1 MKRSIFRTICS
12 FAVTT
17 ALILTTAACS
27 SQPTEPTENG
37 DDTQQEQSVE
47 GEQFKIGILQLMEH
61 DALDNAR
68 NGLVDALAEGGYVDG
83 EKIVVDLQNAQGDQS
98 NLKTMSQKFVNDKED
113 LIVAIATP
121 AAQSVTAETQ
131 EIPILA
137 TAITD
142 YPEAGL
148 VESNEVPNVN
158 LSGTSDRT
166 PVKEQFALL
175 KQILPDVK
183 KVGIMY
189 NSSEANSEVQAR
201 AAIEACGELGLDY
214 QEGTV
219 TNVNDIQQVVQS
231 IVGEVDA
238 LYIPTDNTFASA
250 IPLVVSITDV
260 EKIPVICGE
269 NGMVKGGGLAT
280 VGIDYYKLGQ
290 QTGKMA
296 IRILEGEDIS
306 KMPVEFPDSTE
317 ICINLDT
324 AAKIGVTIPQEIIDS
339 AAFVIENGEI
349 SAE

>member
-1 MKRSIFRTICS
+1 MKRGIFRKICS
-12 FAVTT
+12 FAMATT
-17 ALILTTAACS
+17 MIFTVAACS
-27 SQPTEPTENG
+27 SQPTEPGEN
-37 DDTQQEQSVE
+37 QEAGEEQTAE

-68 NGLVDALAEGGYVDG
+68 NGFLDALAEGGYTEG
-83 EKIVVDLQNAQGDQS
+83 EKIVVDVQNAQGDQS

-113 LIVAIATP
+113 LILAIATP
-121 AAQSVTAETQ
+121 AAQSVAAETQ

-166 PVKEQFALL
+166 PVKEQLALL
-175 KQILPDVK
+175 KQILPDIK

-189 NSSEANSEVQAR
+189 NSSEANSEIQAR
-201 AAIEACGELGLDY
+201 SAIEACEDLGLEY

-231 IVGEVDA
+231 IVGDVDA

-250 IPLVVSITDV
+250 MPLVASITDV
-260 EKIPVICGE
+260 EKVPVICGE

-296 IRILEGEDIS
+296 IRVLEGEDIS

-317 ICINLDT
+317 VCINLDT
-324 AAKIGVTIPQEIIDS
+324 AEKIGVTVPQEIIDS
-339 AAFVIENGEI
+339 AAIVIKDGVVTE
-349 SAE
+349 

>member
-1 MKRSIFRTICS
+1 MKRGIFRTICS
-12 FAVTT
+12 FTVAT
-17 ALILTTAACS
+17 AMILTATACS
-27 SQPTEPTENG
+27 SQPTEPAEDG
-37 DDTQQEQSVE
+37 QQQQQSAEGE

-68 NGLVDALAEGGYVDG
+68 KGFVDALEEGGYVEG
-83 EKIVVDLQNAQGDQS
+83 EKIVIDVQNAQGDQS
-98 NLKTMSQKFVNDKED
+98 NLKTMSQKFVNDKDD
-113 LIVAIATP
+113 LILAIATP
-121 AAQSVTAETQ
+121 AAQSIAAETQ

-175 KQILPDVK
+175 KQILPDVQ

-189 NSSEANSEVQAR
+189 NSSEANSEIQAR
-201 AAIEACGELGLDY
+201 SAIEACEELGLSY

-231 IVGEVDA
+231 IVGDVDA

-260 EKIPVICGE
+260 EKVPVICGE

-296 IRILEGEDIS
+296 IRVLEGEDIS

-317 ICINLDT
+317 VCINLDT
-324 AAKIGVTIPQEIIDS
+324 AEKIGVTIPQDIVDS
-339 AAFVIENGEI
+339 AAIIIKDGAVEE
-349 SAE
+349 

>member
-1 MKRSIFRTICS
+1 MKKGIFRTICS
-12 FAVTT
+12 FTVAT
-17 ALILTTAACS
+17 AMVLTATACS
-27 SQPTEPTENG
+27 SSQPAEQQGEEQ
-37 DDTQQEQSVE
+37 TQQQSE
-47 GEQFKIGILQLMEH
+47 DGEQIKIGVLQLMEH

-68 NGLVDALAEGGYVDG
+68 NGFVDALAEGGYVDG
-83 EKIVVDLQNAQGDQS
+83 EKIVIDVQNAQGDQS

-113 LIVAIATP
+113 LILAIATP
-121 AAQSVTAETQ
+121 AAQSVAAETQ

-142 YPEAGL
+142 YPEAWL
-148 VESNEVPNVN
+148 VSSNEEPNVN

-189 NSSEANSEVQAR
+189 NSSEANSEIQAR
-201 AAIEACGELGLDY
+201 SAIEACEELGLTY
-214 QEGTV
+214 QECTV

-260 EKIPVICGE
+260 EKVPVICGE

-280 VGIDYYKLGQ
+280 VGIDYYKLGE

-296 IRILEGEDIS
+296 IRVLEGEDIS
-306 KMPVEFPDSTE
+306 KMPV
-317 ICINLDT
+317 
-324 AAKIGVTIPQEIIDS
+324 
-339 AAFVIENGEI
+339 
-349 SAE
+349 

>member
-12 FAVTT
+12 LTVAT
-17 ALILTTAACS
+17 AMILTATACGSTSEPA
-27 SQPTEPTENG
+27 PTEEG
-37 DDTQQEQSVE
+37 QEQSQATD
-47 GEQFKIGILQLMEH
+47 GEQFKIGVLQLMEH

-68 NGLVDALAEGGYVDG
+68 NGFIDALAEGGYAEG
-83 EKIVVDLQNAQGDQS
+83 EKIVVDVQNAQGDQS

-113 LIVAIATP
+113 LILAIATP
-121 AAQSVTAETQ
+121 AAQSIAAETQ

-148 VESNEVPNVN
+148 VESNETPNVN

-183 KVGIMY
+183 TVGIMY
-189 NSSEANSEVQAR
+189 NSSEANSEIQAR
-201 AAIEACGELGLDY
+201 SAIEACEELGLSY

-231 IVGEVDA
+231 IVGDVDA

-250 IPLVVSITDV
+250 MPLVASITDV
-260 EKIPVICGE
+260 EKVPVICGE

-290 QTGKMA
+290 QTGRMA
-296 IRILEGEDIS
+296 IRVLEGEDVS

-317 ICINLDT
+317 VCINLDT
-324 AAKIGVTIPQEIIDS
+324 AEKIGVTIPQEIVDS
-339 AAFVIENGEI
+339 AAIVIKDGAVSE
-349 SAE
+349 

>member
-1 MKRSIFRTICS
+1 MKRKIFKKICS
-12 FAVTT
+12 FAMATT
-17 ALILTTAACS
+17 MIFTVAACS
-27 SQPTEPTENG
+27 SQPTEPAEN
-37 DDTQQEQSVE
+37 QEVGEEQTAE

-68 NGLVDALAEGGYVDG
+68 NGFLDALEEGGYAEG
-83 EKIVVDLQNAQGDQS
+83 EKIVVDVQNAQGDQS

-113 LIVAIATP
+113 LILAIATP
-121 AAQSVTAETQ
+121 AAQSVAAETQ

-148 VESNEVPNVN
+148 VESNEAPNVN

-201 AAIEACGELGLDY
+201 AAIEACGELGLEY

-260 EKIPVICGE
+260 EKVPVICGE

-296 IRILEGEDIS
+296 IRVLEGEDVS

-317 ICINLDT
+317 VCINLDT
-324 AAKIGVTIPQEIIDS
+324 AEKIGVTIPQDIIDN
-339 AAFVIENGEI
+339 AAIIIKDGNV
-349 SAE
+349 AE

>member
-1 MKRSIFRTICS
+1 MKRKIFKKICS
-12 FAVTT
+12 FAMATT
-17 ALILTTAACS
+17 MIFTVAACS
-27 SQPTEPTENG
+27 SQPTEPAEN
-37 DDTQQEQSVE
+37 QEVGEGQTAE

-68 NGLVDALAEGGYVDG
+68 NGFLDALEEGGYAEG
-83 EKIVVDLQNAQGDQS
+83 EKIVVDVQNAQGDQS

-113 LIVAIATP
+113 LILAIATP
-121 AAQSVTAETQ
+121 AAQSVAAETQ

-148 VESNEVPNVN
+148 VESNEAPNVN

-189 NSSEANSEVQAR
+189 NSSEANSEIQAR
-201 AAIEACGELGLDY
+201 SAIEACEDLGLEY

-260 EKIPVICGE
+260 EKVPVICGE

-296 IRILEGEDIS
+296 IRVLEGEDVS

-317 ICINLDT
+317 VCINLDT
-324 AAKIGVTIPQEIIDS
+324 AEKIGVTIPQDIIDN
-339 AAFVIENGEI
+339 AAIIIKDGNV
-349 SAE
+349 AE

>member
-1 MKRSIFRTICS
+1 MATTMIFT
-12 FAVTT
+12 V
-17 ALILTTAACS
+17 AACS
-27 SQPTEPTENG
+27 SQPTEPAEN
-37 DDTQQEQSVE
+37 QEVGEEQTAE

-68 NGLVDALAEGGYVDG
+68 NGFLDALEEGGYAEG
-83 EKIVVDLQNAQGDQS
+83 EKIVVDVQNAQGDQS

-113 LIVAIATP
+113 LILAIATP
-121 AAQSVTAETQ
+121 AAQSVAAETQ

-148 VESNEVPNVN
+148 VESNEAPNVN

-189 NSSEANSEVQAR
+189 NSSEANSEIQAR
-201 AAIEACGELGLDY
+201 SAIEACEDLGLEY

-231 IVGEVDA
+231 IVGDVDA

-250 IPLVVSITDV
+250 IPLVASITDV
-260 EKIPVICGE
+260 EKVPVICGE

-296 IRILEGEDIS
+296 IRVLEGEDIS
-306 KMPVEFPDSTE
+306 KMPVEFPDTTE
-317 ICINLDT
+317 VCINLDT
-324 AAKIGVTIPQEIIDS
+324 AEKIGITIPQEIIDS
-339 AAFVIENGEI
+339 AAIVIKDGAVVE
-349 SAE
+349 

>member
-1 MKRSIFRTICS
+1 MKRGIFRKICS
-12 FAVTT
+12 FAMATT
-17 ALILTTAACS
+17 MIFTVAACS
-27 SQPTEPTENG
+27 SQPTEPVEN
-37 DDTQQEQSVE
+37 QETGEEQTAE

-68 NGLVDALAEGGYVDG
+68 NGFLNALAEGGYTEG
-83 EKIVVDLQNAQGDQS
+83 EKIVVDVQNAQGDQS

-113 LIVAIATP
+113 LILAIATP
-121 AAQSVTAETQ
+121 AAQSVAAETQ

-166 PVKEQFALL
+166 PVKEQLALL

-189 NSSEANSEVQAR
+189 NSSEANSEIQAR
-201 AAIEACGELGLDY
+201 SAIEACEDLGLEY

-231 IVGEVDA
+231 IVGDVDA

-250 IPLVVSITDV
+250 IPLVASITDV
-260 EKIPVICGE
+260 EKVPVICGE

-296 IRILEGEDIS
+296 IRVLEGEDIS

-317 ICINLDT
+317 VCINLDT
-324 AAKIGVTIPQEIIDS
+324 AEKIGVTVPQEIIDS
-339 AAFVIENGEI
+339 AAIVIKDGVVTE
-349 SAE
+349 

>member
-1 MKRSIFRTICS
+1 MKKGIFRTICS
-12 FAVTT
+12 FTVAT
-17 ALILTTAACS
+17 AMVLTATACS
-27 SQPTEPTENG
+27 SSQSTEP
-37 DDTQQEQSVE
+37 QQSQGEEQQQSAE
-47 GEQFKIGILQLMEH
+47 GEQFKIGVLQLMEH

-68 NGLVDALAEGGYVDG
+68 NGFIDALAEGGYVDG
-83 EKIVVDLQNAQGDQS
+83 EKIVIDVQNAQGDQS

-113 LIVAIATP
+113 LILAIATP
-121 AAQSVTAETQ
+121 AAQSIAAETQ

-148 VESNEVPNVN
+148 VESNEAPNVN

-166 PVKEQFALL
+166 PVQEQFALL
-175 KQILPDVK
+175 KQILPDVQ

-189 NSSEANSEVQAR
+189 NSSEANSEIQAR
-201 AAIEACGELGLDY
+201 SAIEACEELGLTY

-231 IVGEVDA
+231 IVGDVDA

-260 EKIPVICGE
+260 EKVPVICGE

-296 IRILEGEDIS
+296 IRVLEGEDVS
-306 KMPVEFPDSTE
+306 KMPVEFPASTE
-317 ICINLDT
+317 VCVNLDT
-324 AAKIGVTIPQEIIDS
+324 AEKIGVTIPQEIIDS
-339 AAFVIENGEI
+339 AAIIIKDGAV
-349 SAE
+349 AE

>member
-1 MKRSIFRTICS
+1 M
-12 FAVTT
+12 
-17 ALILTTAACS
+17 
-27 SQPTEPTENG
+27 
-37 DDTQQEQSVE
+37 
-47 GEQFKIGILQLMEH
+47 
-61 DALDNAR
+61 
-68 NGLVDALAEGGYVDG
+68 
-83 EKIVVDLQNAQGDQS
+83 
-98 NLKTMSQKFVNDKED
+98 
-113 LIVAIATP
+113 
-121 AAQSVTAETQ
+121 
-131 EIPILA
+131 
-137 TAITD
+137 
-142 YPEAGL
+142 
-148 VESNEVPNVN
+148 
-158 LSGTSDRT
+158 
-166 PVKEQFALL
+166 
-175 KQILPDVK
+175 
-183 KVGIMY
+183 
-189 NSSEANSEVQAR
+189 
-201 AAIEACGELGLDY
+201 GLDY

>member
-1 MKRSIFRTICS
+1 MKREILKKICS
-12 FAVTT
+12 FAMATT
-17 ALILTTAACS
+17 MVFTIAACS
-27 SQPTEPTENG
+27 SQPTEPVENQETGEKQTTE
-37 DDTQQEQSVE
+37 Q
-47 GEQFKIGILQLMEH
+47 EQFKIGILQLMEH

-68 NGLVDALAEGGYVDG
+68 NGFLDALAEGGYAEG
-83 EKIVVDLQNAQGDQS
+83 EKIVVDVQNAQGDQS

-113 LIVAIATP
+113 LILAIATP
-121 AAQSVTAETQ
+121 AAQSVAAETQ

-148 VESNEVPNVN
+148 VESNEMPNVN

-166 PVKEQFALL
+166 PVKEQFTLL

-189 NSSEANSEVQAR
+189 NSSEANSEIQAKS
-201 AAIEACGELGLDY
+201 AIEACEDLGLEY

-231 IVGEVDA
+231 IAGEVDA

-260 EKIPVICGE
+260 EKVPVICGE

-296 IRILEGEDIS
+296 IRVLEGEDVS

-317 ICINLDT
+317 VCINLDT
-324 AAKIGVTIPQEIIDS
+324 AEKIGVTIPQDIIDS
-339 AAFVIENGEI
+339 AAIIIKNGDVTE
-349 SAE
+349 

>member
-1 MKRSIFRTICS
+1 MKKGIFRTICS
-12 FAVTT
+12 FTVAT
-17 ALILTTAACS
+17 AMVLTATACS
-27 SQPTEPTENG
+27 SSQPAEQQGEEQ
-37 DDTQQEQSVE
+37 TQQQSE
-47 GEQFKIGILQLMEH
+47 DGEQIKIGVLQLMEH

-68 NGLVDALAEGGYVDG
+68 NGFVDALAEGGYVDG
-83 EKIVVDLQNAQGDQS
+83 EKIVIDVQNAQGDQS

-113 LIVAIATP
+113 LILAIATP
-121 AAQSVTAETQ
+121 AAQSVAAETQ

-148 VESNEVPNVN
+148 VSSNEEPNVN

-189 NSSEANSEVQAR
+189 NSSEANSEIQAR
-201 AAIEACGELGLDY
+201 SAIEACEELGLTY

-231 IVGEVDA
+231 IVGDVDA

-250 IPLVVSITDV
+250 IPLVASITDV
-260 EKIPVICGE
+260 EKVPVICGE

-296 IRILEGEDIS
+296 IRVLEGEDIS
-306 KMPVEFPDSTE
+306 KMPVEFPDTTE
-317 ICINLDT
+317 VCINLDT
-324 AAKIGVTIPQEIIDS
+324 AEKIGITIPQEIIDS
-339 AAFVIENGEI
+339 AAIVIKDGAVVE
-349 SAE
+349 

>member
-1 MKRSIFRTICS
+1 MKKGIFRTICS
-12 FAVTT
+12 FTVAT
-17 ALILTTAACS
+17 AMVLAATACS
-27 SQPTEPTENG
+27 SQPAEQQGEEQ
-37 DDTQQEQSVE
+37 TQQQSE
-47 GEQFKIGILQLMEH
+47 DGEQIKIGVLQLMEH

-68 NGLVDALAEGGYVDG
+68 KGFVDVLAEGGYVDG
-83 EKIVVDLQNAQGDQS
+83 EKIVIDVQNAQGDQS

-113 LIVAIATP
+113 LILAIATP
-121 AAQSVTAETQ
+121 AAQSIAAETQ

-148 VESNEVPNVN
+148 VASNEEPNVN

-189 NSSEANSEVQAR
+189 NSSEANSEIQAR
-201 AAIEACGELGLDY
+201 SAIEACEELGLSY

-231 IVGEVDA
+231 IVGDVDA

-250 IPLVVSITDV
+250 IPLVASITDV
-260 EKIPVICGE
+260 EKVPVICGE

-296 IRILEGEDIS
+296 IRVLEGEDIS
-306 KMPVEFPDSTE
+306 KMPVEFPDTTE
-317 ICINLDT
+317 VCINLDT
-324 AAKIGVTIPQEIIDS
+324 AEKIGITIPQEIIDS
-339 AAFVIENGEI
+339 AAIVIKYGAVVE
-349 SAE
+349 